1 MEACETDQFENHL
14 RAILDLPLGGTA
26 LRVGAAVML
35 NILGDGD
42 TAATTALMQQALAV
56 PGAGLHWYGKGEA
69 KVGRK
74 MAHITFVGHS
84 LYDIKQRAA
93 PYGLLEGLPLA
104 PEVRACVC
112 RVRACVAC
120 VPALPCVGGG
130 WDVQCL

>member
-35 NILGDGD
+35 NILGEGD
-42 TAATTALMQQALAV
+42 TAETKALMAKALSI

-69 KVGRK
+69 KKGRK

-84 LYDIKQRAA
+84 LYDIRSRAA
-93 PYGLLEGLPLA
+93 PYGLLEALPLA
-104 PEVRACVC
+104 PEVVIMGGCV
-112 RVRACVAC
+112 RFFWV
-120 VPALPCVGGG
+120 
-130 WDVQCL
+130 

>member
-35 NILGDGD
+35 NILGEGD
-42 TAATTALMQQALAV
+42 TAETKALMQQALKI

-69 KVGRK
+69 KKGRK

-84 LYDIKQRAA
+84 LFDIRSRAA
-93 PYGLLEGLPLA
+93 PYGLLESLPLA
-104 PEVRACVC
+104 PEV
-112 RVRACVAC
+112 
-120 VPALPCVGGG
+120 
-130 WDVQCL
+130 